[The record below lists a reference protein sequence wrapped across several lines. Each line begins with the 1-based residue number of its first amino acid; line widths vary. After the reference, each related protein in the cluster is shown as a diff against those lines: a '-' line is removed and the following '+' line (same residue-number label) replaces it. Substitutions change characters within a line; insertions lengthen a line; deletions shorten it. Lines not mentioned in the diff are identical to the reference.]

1 MSILIHTVTIKHT
14 GGTDHTY
21 ALSSAP
27 AAHDFAKIVRE
38 RGLTAMLSVT
48 FLYSLEDNLASFEA
62 IESALSAAH
71 ANHEEI
77 A

>member
-1 MSILIHTVTIKHT
+1 MSILIHTVTVTHT
-14 GGTDHTY
+14 DGADHTY
-21 ALSSAP
+21 AFSAAP
-27 AAHDFAKIVRE
+27 AAHDFAKIIRE
-38 RGLTAMLSVT
+38 RGLRVRLSVT
-48 FLYSLEDNLASFEA
+48 FLYSLEDNLERFEA

>member
-1 MSILIHTVTIKHT
+1 MSILIHTVTVRHT
-14 GGTDHTY
+14 SGLERTY
-21 ALSSAP
+21 GLTSAA